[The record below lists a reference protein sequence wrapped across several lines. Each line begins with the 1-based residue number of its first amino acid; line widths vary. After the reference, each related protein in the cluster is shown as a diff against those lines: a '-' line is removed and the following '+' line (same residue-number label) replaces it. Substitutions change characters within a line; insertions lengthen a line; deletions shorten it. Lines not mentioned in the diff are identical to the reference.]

1 VTRAAVLNVQV
12 APVAERRRRIEEE
25 PLPAN
30 IGALLDEAA
39 AAAPT
44 RVAMNFFES
53 GETFTYGELQAR
65 VNRLAGGLA
74 GLGIGK
80 GTHVGVMMPN
90 IAAMPTTWLALARLG
105 AVMVPMNIA
114 YTAREVQYVL
124 EDAEVTWLL
133 IHEDCLATSS
143 RMIGSWWSGGR
154 SRASAT
160 GAACSKARARYGVL
174 PRRPGATT

>member
-1 VTRAAVLNVQV
+1 MTRAAVLNVQV

-53 GETFTYGELQAR
+53 GETLTYGELRRR
-65 VNRLAGGLA
+65 VNRLASGHRR

-90 IAAMPTTWLALARLG
+90 IAAMPITWLALARLG

-114 YTAREVQYVL
+114 YTGAR
-124 EDAEVTWLL
+124 
-133 IHEDCLATSS
+133 
-143 RMIGSWWSGGR
+143 
-154 SRASAT
+154 
-160 GAACSKARARYGVL
+160 GAVRPRGRAR
-174 PRRPGATT
+174 